1 MGDRITSR
9 VGISGIVILAIAA
22 TTAGLYFFR
31 GPLTQLAVALILWL
45 GITGFA
51 AWLRRLTNAPEWAAR
66 VAGFLVV
73 IGFVGGVGIVL
84 TQNVAEM
91 LADLPRYE
99 ARLDGLMAQLQSALG
114 LSGPTPTIAGLSKRI
129 DAETLARSTANGV
142 WGFLADATFVLLFVS
157 FIFAAEASTPKKL
170 DRIFPGQQQRQ
181 EARDILERV
190 RQSMGQYLWMTTIF
204 GVLSAVPAYVLFLS
218 LGLENALLWAILT
231 FALSFIPTIGPII
244 STILPTLVALAQFD
258 DLWRVA
264 VVGGANSLI
273 QFVINN
279 IVQPRVMG
287 DSLNLS
293 SLVVVLS
300 LALWGLVWGIAGAFL
315 SAPLTVAIM
324 IVLAQFGST
333 RWIAILLSA
342 DAEPEKAG
350 EMPKP
355 S

>member
-1 MGDRITSR
+1 
-9 VGISGIVILAIAA
+9 V
-22 TTAGLYFFR
+22 
-31 GPLTQLAVALILWL
+31 ILWL

-51 AWLRRLTNAPEWAAR
+51 AWLRSLTHAPEWAAR
-66 VAGFLVV
+66 VAGFFVV
-73 IGFVGGVGIVL
+73 IGFAGGVGIVL

-99 ARLDGLMAQLQSALG
+99 ARLDELMAQLQRSLG
-114 LSGPTPTIAGLSKRI
+114 LSGPAPTIIGLSKRI
-129 DAETLARSTANGV
+129 DAERLARSTANGV

-170 DRIFPGQQQRQ
+170 DRIFPGQRQRQ

-190 RQSMGQYLWMTTIF
+190 RRSMGQYLWMTTIF
-204 GVLSAVPAYVLFLS
+204 GVLSAVPAYVLFLC
-218 LGLENALLWAILT
+218 LELENALIWAILT
-231 FALSFIPTIGPII
+231 FALSFIPTIGPIL

-258 DLWRVA
+258 ELWRVA
-264 VVGGANSLI
+264 VVGGANSLL

-293 SLVVVLS
+293 SLVVVLA

-350 EMPKP
+350 VPPKP